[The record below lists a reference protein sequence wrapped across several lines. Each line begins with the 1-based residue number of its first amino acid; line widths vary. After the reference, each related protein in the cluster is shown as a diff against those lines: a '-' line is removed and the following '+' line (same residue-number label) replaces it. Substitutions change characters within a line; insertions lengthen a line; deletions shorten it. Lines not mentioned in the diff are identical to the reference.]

1 MIKLKPTNIFQYYA
15 PVGNSMKIADFGITK
30 KTIPEVTI
38 VASNTQGPELPNDGK
53 KNNPWLYVL
62 AGVAIVI
69 GGICLINYINK
80 KDEEEIKKI

>member
-1 MIKLKPTNIFQYYA
+1 
-15 PVGNSMKIADFGITK
+15 MKIADFGITK

-38 VASNTQGPELPNDGK
+38 VASNTHGPELPNDGK
-53 KNNPWLYVL
+53 KNNTWLYVL